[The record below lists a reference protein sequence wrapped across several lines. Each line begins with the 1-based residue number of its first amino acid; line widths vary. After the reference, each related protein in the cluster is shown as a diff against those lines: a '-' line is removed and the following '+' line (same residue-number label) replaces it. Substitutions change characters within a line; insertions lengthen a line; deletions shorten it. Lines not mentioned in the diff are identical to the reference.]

1 MTVDSDEAA
10 RELLEVVPV
19 IVKDIR
25 SEMRSRRSPDLTVP
39 QFRTLAFVDRNKGTS
54 LSAVANHMGLT
65 LPSTSRLV
73 DGLLARGMLTRE
85 DNPADRR
92 RVKLGVTNHGLI
104 VLETSRR
111 GTLTYLTDKIASL
124 SSEDREA
131 IIKAMKAM
139 RSVFISGTQ
148 TQAAEK

>member
-1 MTVDSDEAA
+1 MTVASDEAA

-19 IVKDIR
+19 IIKDIR

-39 QFRTLAFVDRNKGTS
+39 QFRTLAFVDRNKGAS

-73 DGLLARGMLTRE
+73 DVLIARGMLTRE

-92 RVKLGVTNHGLI
+92 RVKLGVTNHGLTI
-104 VLETSRR
+104 LETSRR
-111 GTLTYLTDKIASL
+111 GTLTYLADKLASI
-124 SSEDREA
+124 SAEDRE
-131 IIKAMKAM
+131 IIVKAMKAM

-148 TQAAEK
+148 TQAVVK

>member
-19 IVKDIR
+19 IIKDIR

-73 DGLLARGMLTRE
+73 DGLIARGMLTRE

-92 RVKLGVTNHGLI
+92 RVKLGVTNHGLTI
-104 VLETSRR
+104 LETSRR

-124 SSEDREA
+124 SAEDREV
-131 IIKAMKAM
+131 IVKAMKAM

-148 TQAAEK
+148 TQAVEK

>member
-1 MTVDSDEAA
+1 MIVASDEAA

-19 IVKDIR
+19 IMKDIR
-25 SEMRSRRSPDLTVP
+25 SEMRSRRPPDLTVP

-73 DGLLARGMLTRE
+73 DGLIARGMLTRE

-92 RVKLGVTNHGLI
+92 RVKLGVTNHGLTI
-104 VLETSRR
+104 LETSRR
-111 GTLTYLTDKIASL
+111 GTLTYLADKIASL
-124 SSEDREA
+124 SAEDREV
-131 IIKAMKAM
+131 IIKATKAL

-148 TQAAEK
+148 TQAERK

>member
-1 MTVDSDEAA
+1 MILDSDEAA

-19 IVKDIR
+19 IMKDIR

-39 QFRTLAFVDRNKGTS
+39 QFRTLAFVDRNEGAS

-73 DGLLARGMLTRE
+73 DGLIARGMLTRE

-92 RVKLGVTNHGLI
+92 RVKLGVTNHGLMI
-104 VLETSRR
+104 LETSRR
-111 GTLTYLTDKIASL
+111 GTLTYLADKIASI
-124 SSEDREA
+124 SAEDREVIA
-131 IIKAMKAM
+131 KAMKAM
-139 RSVFISGTQ
+139 RSVFINGTQ
-148 TQAAEK
+148 TQAVVK